1 MTQMANQRA
10 RHANFPGHKL
20 CVADRPTCGMW
31 PEGAGG
37 GEDTRGSC
45 CVVVLGVVVLT
56 QIIIR
61 TVFDPQVNFVCQ
73 KYMEDEVASD
83 Q

>member
-1 MTQMANQRA
+1 MQGIPISQAIN
-10 RHANFPGHKL
+10 
-20 CVADRPTCGMW
+20 CVLPTDPHVGW

-45 CVVVLGVVVLT
+45 CVVVVGVVVLT
-56 QIIIR
+56 QIINR

-73 KYMEDEVASD
+73 KYIEDEVASD